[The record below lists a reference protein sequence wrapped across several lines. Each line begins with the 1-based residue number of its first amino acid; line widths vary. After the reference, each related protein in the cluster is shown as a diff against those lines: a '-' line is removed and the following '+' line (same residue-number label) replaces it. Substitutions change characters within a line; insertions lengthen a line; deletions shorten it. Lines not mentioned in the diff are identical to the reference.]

1 MAFRFITR
9 TVLEQQLVLELDLL
23 VSVQACFTFVFHCSD
38 SFLPS
43 LFLYFHQEK
52 SSSKG

>member
-1 MAFRFITR
+1 MAFQFITK
-9 TVLEQQLVLELDLL
+9 TVLEEQLVLELYLL
-23 VSVQACFTFVFHCSD
+23 VSVQACFTFVFYCSD

-43 LFLYFHQEK
+43 LFLYFYQEK